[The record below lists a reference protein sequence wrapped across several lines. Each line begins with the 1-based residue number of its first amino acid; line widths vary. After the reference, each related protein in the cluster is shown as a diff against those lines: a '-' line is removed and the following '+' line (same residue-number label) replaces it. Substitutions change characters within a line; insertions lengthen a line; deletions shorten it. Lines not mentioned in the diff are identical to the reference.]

1 MKVELRI
8 DPGCDG
14 MSVVINAPA
23 LTDEVKALAARLE
36 GGGVLVGWQGGRAV
50 PLAAE
55 DILRCYGEEKGVKC
69 QTPGGV
75 YDLKER
81 LYELEGRLDR
91 HTFVRISH
99 SEIISLRKI
108 TALGLSL
115 TGTIRVTLEG
125 GAVSYVSR
133 RYVRKIKEALEHI
146 SGSLNGIIGQ
156 INRASDQVASGAEQV
171 ATGAQSLS
179 QGTSEQAGSIEGL
192 AAFVGDIS
200 GQIRGNA
207 SNAEQASEKARR
219 VGDQMYASNRQ
230 MQRMIAAMDEIS
242 SSSREIGNI
251 IETIESI
258 ALQTN
263 ILALNA
269 SVEAARAGVAGK
281 GFTVIANEVRNL
293 AGDTADASKN
303 TSALIESSMKAV
315 KNGAAIASET
325 AAAMMEAVNGAVEA
339 AETVDLISK
348 ASLKQAEVT
357 SQITMGIDQI
367 TAVIQSNSATAEE
380 CAAASEELS
389 DQANLLNGLVEQFR
403 LKKR

>member
-99 SEIISLRKI
+99 SEIVGLRKSPPWI
-108 TALGLSL
+108 SL

-133 RYVRKIKEALEHI
+133 RYVRKIKEAL
-146 SGSLNGIIGQ
+146 
-156 INRASDQVASGAEQV
+156 
-171 ATGAQSLS
+171 
-179 QGTSEQAGSIEGL
+179 GL
-192 AAFVGDIS
+192 
-200 GQIRGNA
+200 
-207 SNAEQASEKARR
+207 
-219 VGDQMYASNRQ
+219 
-230 MQRMIAAMDEIS
+230 
-242 SSSREIGNI
+242 
-251 IETIESI
+251 
-258 ALQTN
+258 
-263 ILALNA
+263 
-269 SVEAARAGVAGK
+269 
-281 GFTVIANEVRNL
+281 
-293 AGDTADASKN
+293 
-303 TSALIESSMKAV
+303 
-315 KNGAAIASET
+315 
-325 AAAMMEAVNGAVEA
+325 
-339 AETVDLISK
+339 
-348 ASLKQAEVT
+348 
-357 SQITMGIDQI
+357 
-367 TAVIQSNSATAEE
+367 
-380 CAAASEELS
+380 
-389 DQANLLNGLVEQFR
+389 
-403 LKKR
+403 